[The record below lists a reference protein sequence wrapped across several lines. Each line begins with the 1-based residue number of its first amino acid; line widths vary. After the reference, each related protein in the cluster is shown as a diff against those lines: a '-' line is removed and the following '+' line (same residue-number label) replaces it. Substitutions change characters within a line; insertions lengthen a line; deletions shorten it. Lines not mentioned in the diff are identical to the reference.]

1 MRIEIEIQDE
11 TNRTSVK
18 QVIDTSS
25 RNSQF
30 GLDLSFYEL
39 EQEPGKFKLK
49 WDSGNQ
55 CQACIILNSE
65 EVEEFKK
72 VLNNVNDRT

>member
-1 MRIEIEIQDE
+1 MRIELEIQDE

-18 QVIDTSS
+18 QVIDIST

-30 GLDLSFYEL
+30 GLDLQFYKS
-39 EQEPGKFKLK
+39 EQEPGNFKLK

-55 CQACIILNSE
+55 CQVSLLMNSD
-65 EVEEFKK
+65 EVEELRK
-72 VLNNVNDRT
+72 VLKDGHDCS